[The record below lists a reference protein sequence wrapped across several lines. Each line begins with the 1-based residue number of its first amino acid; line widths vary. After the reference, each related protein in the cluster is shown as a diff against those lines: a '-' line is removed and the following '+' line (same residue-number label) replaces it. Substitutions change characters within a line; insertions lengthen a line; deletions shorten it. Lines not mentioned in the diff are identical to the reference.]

1 MSFKTNALE
10 PLSLSYQEYM
20 DNKCLGNFYSTKNI
34 SKNENK
40 HTLEITNFKNILKD
54 NNNELELS
62 LLLHN
67 NHNNT
72 GEFIDN
78 SISETYNINLD
89 DNEPGST
96 DILSVKKINDDICKS
111 AAVDESFIRSLIEAA
126 YKEDEN
132 EISKKNLKPRAMSSP
147 NREKIYIRELSYDE
161 IKDID
166 DFDLMAP
173 VYLAVTDEGADNLQ
187 DLKRASKSIEN
198 LCSSTLENENRF
210 FKKRSLQKNFDNLS
224 EPSKCL
230 PIGSWE
236 DELKS
241 RKSSNE
247 SVIDNL
253 SSNKNC
259 CESVLSDAYNE
270 SIDDSLEDQAFI
282 EVLKNHTSF
291 DEDSCVTYHSASS
304 LDEPKD
310 INVPSCVEEE
320 LGMGLRNG
328 FAFQKLCSDNEKMS
342 TFWEYSYE
350 HSYSENGDTTFAVDT
365 FNNKSVNTSPESAF
379 NIRDERFVIVN
390 IAGQRRIV
398 DLQLIE
404 QYVKLIS
411 HGGDHYVNDER
422 RVIIVI
428 NAYHLPKANIE
439 NYQIVMEQLFYY
451 CIHAVTLLVIDT
463 YEIVFFNSN
472 VSAEQRPNRDW
483 IKNVY
488 SFVQYRFRKQ
498 LKKVYFVHP
507 SLWLKAMIKFCS
519 LFVSSKF
526 MKKIRIIRNL
536 QTLRKYIPT
545 EYIFISP

>member
-1 MSFKTNALE
+1 MSFKTDSLE
-10 PLSLSYQEYM
+10 PLSLSYQEYT
-20 DNKCLGNFYSTKNI
+20 DNNCLGDFYSTKNI

-40 HTLEITNFKNILKD
+40 HALQITNFKNILKD

-67 NHNNT
+67 NDYNNT
-72 GEFIDN
+72 REFIGN
-78 SISETYNINLD
+78 SISDTNNINLD
-89 DNEPGST
+89 DNEPDST
-96 DILSVKKINDDICKS
+96 DILSVKKANDGICKPD
-111 AAVDESFIRSLIEAA
+111 AVDESFIRSLIEAA

-161 IKDID
+161 LKDMD

-198 LCSSTLENENRF
+198 LCSATLENER
-210 FKKRSLQKNFDNLS
+210 
-224 EPSKCL
+224 
-230 PIGSWE
+230 SWE

-247 SVIDNL
+247 SVVDNL
-253 SSNKNC
+253 SSYKNC
-259 CESVLSDAYNE
+259 CESILSDAYNE

-291 DEDSCVTYHSASS
+291 DDDSGVTYHSASS

-350 HSYSENGDTTFAVDT
+350 QSNSENSDTTFVVDT
-365 FNNKSVNTSPESAF
+365 FNNKSINTSPESAF
-379 NIRDERFVIVN
+379 NIRGERFVIVN
-390 IAGQRRIV
+390 IAGQHRVV

-439 NYQIVMEQLFYY
+439 NYRIIMEQLFYY

-488 SFVQYRFRKQ
+488 SFIQYRFRKQ

-545 EYIFISP
+545 EYIFISPEIQKVDKMFC